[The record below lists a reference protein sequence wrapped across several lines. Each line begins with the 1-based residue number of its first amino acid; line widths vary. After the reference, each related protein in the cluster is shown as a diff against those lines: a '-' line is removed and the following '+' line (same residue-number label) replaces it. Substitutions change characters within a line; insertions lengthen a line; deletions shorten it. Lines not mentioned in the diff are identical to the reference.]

1 MPRSLLVVLAVVA
14 ALLVPHAARTVQAA
28 QRCFP
33 ETGFCIDGRF
43 REFWEQN
50 GGLAVFGFPIGPE
63 EQLVVDGNSVTSQ
76 RFERN
81 RLELHPENKRP
92 YDVLLGRLGADRLT
106 QQGRDWF
113 TFAKSSDTGK
123 CRVFAETGHAV
134 CGDILKSWRA
144 SGLQLDGKRSVSDA
158 ESLALFGMPLSGV
171 VTETLSDGKEYQ
183 VQWFERARF
192 ELHPEN
198 PAPYNVLLGLLG
210 NEINQPVTQHSTSAS
225 TTTFDQLTK
234 YFIPNAR
241 IEETGLVQAL
251 VFQNEWIVWH
261 EYAAQVAGSEFATRY
276 TEPNS
281 LRANPDMPQR
291 ITYIAK
297 YCQPSGC
304 RTNFLS
310 DYFVSVQITESRNL
324 SYAQAQHSENI
335 RLRETSSTGVF
346 TVNYQILQQY
356 TVERCT
362 IVHGQQIVSRPG
374 MTTAYTRT
382 IDMQCANRNFSYTIT
397 YYDVNNQTTTDVE
410 KLVNTFM
417 QFTLYGA

>member
-1 MPRSLLVVLAVVA
+1 MPKSLLVVLAVVA

-63 EQLVVDGNSVTSQ
+63 EQLVVDGKSVTSQ

-81 RLELHPENKRP
+81 RVELHPENNRP

-144 SGLQLDGKRSVSDA
+144 SGLQLDGTRSVSDA

-171 VTETLSDGKEYQ
+171 VTETLSDGNEYQ

-210 NEINQPVTQHSTSAS
+210 NEINQPVTQHNTFAS

-234 YFIPNAR
+234 YLIPNAQ
-241 IEETGLVQAL
+241 IEKLGLQRSL
-251 VFQNEWIVWH
+251 VLQNEWIIWY
-261 EYAAQVAGSEFATRY
+261 EYASQIAGSEYATLY

-281 LRANPDMPQR
+281 VRASLNLPQR
-291 ITYIAK
+291 INYTAK
-297 YCQPSGC
+297 YCKSDGC
-304 RTNFLS
+304 GNRFLS
-310 DYFVSVQITESRNL
+310 DYFINIRITESNNT
-324 SYAQAQHSENI
+324 SNAEQQFNENTK
-335 RLRETSSTGVF
+335 LRTTSTLF
-346 TVNYQILQQY
+346 TVNNQILQQY
-356 TVERCT
+356 TVEGCNV
-362 IVHGQQIVSRPG
+362 IHGQQTLYSSS
-374 MTTAYTRT
+374 TTAYTRT
-382 IDMQCANRNFSYTIT
+382 IDMQCARRNFSYTIT
-397 YYDVNNQTTTDVE
+397 WYDVNDQTARDVE
-410 KLVNTFM
+410 QLVNTFL
-417 QFTLYGA
+417 QFTLYGS

>member
-1 MPRSLLVVLAVVA
+1 MPKSLLVVLAVVA
-14 ALLVPHAARTVQAA
+14 TLLVPHAARTVQAA

-43 REFWEQN
+43 REYWEQN

-63 EQLVVDGNSVTSQ
+63 EQLVVDGKSVTSQ

-210 NEINQPVTQHSTSAS
+210 NEVGYDESLNDRPLNEYSLQITDFPAGMTSVKYEFYSYKDAAANWDDPVSALANFERLGRVNSFASEFDRPLGVYTIDSGVDVIYLNVTNFRSSSGASEFLSLQMKEKVYTVNMNPIYFPITNVDESYANIGPCDGTNQRCKIINIFMRKGNICVRV
-225 TTTFDQLTK
+225 
-234 YFIPNAR
+234 Y
-241 IEETGLVQAL
+241 GGG
-251 VFQNEWIVWH
+251 
-261 EYAAQVAGSEFATRY
+261 YAAQIKMDSLQRY
-276 TEPNS
+276 
-281 LRANPDMPQR
+281 
-291 ITYIAK
+291 
-297 YCQPSGC
+297 
-304 RTNFLS
+304 
-310 DYFVSVQITESRNL
+310 VQII
-324 SYAQAQHSENI
+324 AD
-335 RLRETSSTGVF
+335 RL
-346 TVNYQILQQY
+346 
-356 TVERCT
+356 
-362 IVHGQQIVSRPG
+362 
-374 MTTAYTRT
+374 
-382 IDMQCANRNFSYTIT
+382 
-397 YYDVNNQTTTDVE
+397 
-410 KLVNTFM
+410 NT
-417 QFTLYGA
+417 